1 VKEVKMKAKIVEVRQ
16 TDHREL
22 YSPTYHDNK
31 RFTDRKLLI
40 EEKFETENFDTDEPI
55 DLLPALQSFKS
66 KNIKEEAAS
75 INSKSK
81 DLASAKVSTKTESQS
96 KQKEEP
102 VSMDSDMFSD
112 YSEVLHLPRK
122 GVK

>member
-1 VKEVKMKAKIVEVRQ
+1 MKEVKIKAKIVEVRQ

-40 EEKFETENFDTDEPI
+40 EEKFETENFDTDEPL
-55 DLLPALQSFKS
+55 DLLLALQSFNS
-66 KNIKEEAAS
+66 KNMIEEVAAV
-75 INSKSK
+75 NSKSK
-81 DLASAKVSTKTESQS
+81 DLASAKVSTKTEAPS
-96 KQKEEP
+96 KEKEEP
-102 VSMDSDMFSD
+102 VSMDSDMSSD
-112 YSEVLHLPRK
+112 YSEVLHLTHK